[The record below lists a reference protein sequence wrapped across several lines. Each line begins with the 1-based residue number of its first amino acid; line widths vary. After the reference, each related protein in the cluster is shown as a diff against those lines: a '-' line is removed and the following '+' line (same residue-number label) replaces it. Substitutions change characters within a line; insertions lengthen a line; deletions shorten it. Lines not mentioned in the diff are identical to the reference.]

1 MRKGISEHGPMSQ
14 RINEHRSGSL
24 PAPTVQEASAE
35 NLESMSLMLHSLSNK
50 LLPIVVCSELALK
63 RCGEDQVRTQLEKIQ
78 RSANEVRDLIAQM
91 RQCSQREE
99 KRNSNSFSD

>member
-1 MRKGISEHGPMSQ
+1 MEVVSVSVPPVH
-14 RINEHRSGSL
+14 
-24 PAPTVQEASAE
+24 EASID
-35 NLESMSLMLHSLSNK
+35 NLESISIMLHSLSNK

-63 RCGEDQVRTQLEKIQ
+63 RCSEDQVRTQLEKIQ

-99 KRNSNSFSD
+99 KHATVILVLTKPL

>member
-1 MRKGISEHGPMSQ
+1 MRKGSSEGGPMS
-14 RINEHRSGSL
+14 HRVVTPESGVPS
-24 PAPTVQEASAE
+24 VQEAALD
-35 NLESMSLMLHSLSNK
+35 NLESISIMLHSLSNK

-63 RCGEDQVRTQLEKIQ
+63 RCSEDPVRTQLEKIQ

-99 KRNSNSFSD
+99 ERRSHSCSD